1 MRCREYGAKF
11 AASERLKF
19 SATPGFINRAGRAQ
33 RAAIKFYKAAA
44 QQNVRRL
51 NLKFYPAQVGGA
63 DCLNRANLAANT
75 AGDKFSAAKFAR
87 RAKLNAPKGRKNLK
101 EKR

>member
-1 MRCREYGAKF
+1 M
-11 AASERLKF
+11 
-19 SATPGFINRAGRAQ
+19 
-33 RAAIKFYKAAA
+33 KFYKAAA
-44 QQNVRRL
+44 QQNARRL

-75 AGDKFSAAKFAR
+75 TGNKFIAAKFTR
-87 RAKLNAPKGRKNLK
+87 RAKFNAPKRHENLK